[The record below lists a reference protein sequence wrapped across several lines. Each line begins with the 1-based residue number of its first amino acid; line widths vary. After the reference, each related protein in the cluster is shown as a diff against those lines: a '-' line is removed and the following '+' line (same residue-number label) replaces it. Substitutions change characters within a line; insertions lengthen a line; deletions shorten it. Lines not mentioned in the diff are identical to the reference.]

1 MRSVGKPQFWFVP
14 ITAALVLASCG
25 GGDSASETTDEPSV
39 TTAQPPATTTEPTEV
54 ATSTST
60 STTPPVDEGIDSVA
74 EIRPAVVQVLAQG
87 SYRDI
92 LEGQQAANWS
102 GSGFII
108 DPDGIVVTNNHVVTG
123 AGALKVV
130 MENGDEIPARV
141 LGVSECNDLAVLQLT
156 DPGPYPALE
165 WFEDEIAPPLEVY
178 TAGFPLGDPEYTL
191 TRGIVSKAEADGNT
205 QWASVRHV
213 IEHDAAIQPGNSGGP
228 LVTEGGR
235 VVGVN
240 YAGGDPGTGTSQ
252 FFAIAG
258 DLARPVVAELEQGD
272 DETIGVNGTAVV
284 SDDGSLVGVWVAA
297 VEAGSPA
304 ANAGVLPG
312 DIISQLN
319 GVPMSFGTME
329 SYCDVLRTANPGE
342 PIAIRVIRFDTG
354 EVWEGELNGTP
365 MTARFSFA
373 EELGDEVPNDSGSG
387 QATAQYE
394 YETISDDTGT
404 LVVSIPTAW
413 NDRDTTPT
421 DFGLSTGPAASIFA
435 APDLDGFLNTY
446 VAPGVLMLGVPSGA
460 SEFGGADA
468 TLDLL
473 VPDDP
478 ACVSDGRSDYDDSVF
493 TGRVESWICSDAA
506 LFVALVASPT
516 GLPDAMVIVGVVA
529 VTDAD
534 LEALDQ
540 VLYSFNFN

>member
-1 MRSVGKPQFWFVP
+1 MRSLGNSRFRFVS
-14 ITAALVLASCG
+14 ITAALLLASCG
-25 GGDSASETTDEPSV
+25 GGDSASDTTDAPNV
-39 TTAQPPATTTEPTEV
+39 TTTPPPSTTTEPTEV
-54 ATSTST
+54 ATSTS
-60 STTPPVDEGIDSVA
+60 STPSADESIDSVA

-156 DPGPYPALE
+156 DPGPYPYLE
-165 WFEDEIAPPLEVY
+165 WFEDDIAPPLEVY

-228 LVTEGGR
+228 LVTESGR

-304 ANAGVLPG
+304 ANTGVLPG

-329 SYCDVLRTANPGE
+329 SYCDVLRTATPGE

-373 EELGDEVPNDSGSG
+373 EELGDEVPDDGGSG
-387 QATAQYE
+387 QATTQYE

-435 APDLDGFLNTY
+435 APDLDAFLNTY

-460 SEFGGADA
+460 GEFGGADA

-478 ACVSDGRSDYDDSVF
+478 ACVSDGRSDYDDTVF

-516 GLPDAMVIVGVVA
+516 ELPDAMVIVGVVA